1 MTEELWKILKT
12 GDILI
17 PKLLLLKYQDLK
29 LTDRQFILL
38 IYLLDIQ
45 NTSFNPKQIGTDLH
59 LSLEEVMEEITVLTS
74 LVLVKLEVKKVGNMR
89 DEFVNL
95 DGLYQKLVYVIIN
108 GVVEEPK
115 KEISTDIFTT
125 FEHEFGRTL
134 SPMEYEIINAWLDG
148 DYTEELVLLALK
160 EAIYN
165 GTTNLRYIDRI
176 LHNWYKKGIRTAT
189 DVEKDK
195 KTFQTRKVKSLE
207 IFDNY
212 DWLNDSNE

>member
-74 LVLVKLEVKKVGNMR
+74 LGLVKLEVKKVGNMR

-212 DWLNDSNE
+212 DWLNDGNE

>member
-74 LVLVKLEVKKVGNMR
+74 LGLVKLEVKKVGNMR

>member
-1 MTEELWKILKT
+1 MTEELWKILKA
-12 GDILI
+12 GDIVI
-17 PKLLLLKYQDLK
+17 PRLLLSKYHDLK
-29 LTDRQFILL
+29 LTDREFILL
-38 IYLLDIQ
+38 IYLLSVL
-45 NTSFNPKQIGTDLH
+45 NTSFNPKQIGSDLG
-59 LSLEEVMEEITVLTS
+59 LTLEEVMEEITTLTS
-74 LVLVKLEVKKVGNMR
+74 LGLLKLEVKKVGNVR

-95 DGLYQKLVYVIIN
+95 DGLYQKLVYIIVN
-108 GVVEEPK
+108 GVAEESK

-148 DYTEELVLLALK
+148 DYTEEIVLLALK

-176 LHNWYKKGIRTAT
+176 LHNWYKKGIRTAQ

-207 IFDNY
+207 IFDSY
-212 DWLNDSNE
+212 DWLNDDNE